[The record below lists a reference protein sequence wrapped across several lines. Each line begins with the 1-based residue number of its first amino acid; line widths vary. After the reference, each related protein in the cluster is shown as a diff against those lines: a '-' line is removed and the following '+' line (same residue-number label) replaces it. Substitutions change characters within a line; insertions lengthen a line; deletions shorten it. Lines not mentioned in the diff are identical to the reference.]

1 MSQAANRLEA
11 AAAAAS
17 GPVMINVLGYDVP
30 VLAAILSMAGVI
42 LASLIAP
49 PPSRKLTQFQTIA
62 LVLLLCIL
70 VLGLVI
76 ANPTRSLLV
85 STCWAIAIGYAG
97 LPIIQAIR
105 DRIFPEVGAMADPS
119 SPTTG
124 ARGSEQP

>member
-17 GPVMINVLGYDVP
+17 GPVMVNVLGYDVP
-30 VLAAILSMAGVI
+30 ALAALLSIAGVI
-42 LASLIAP
+42 LASMIAP
-49 PPSRKLTQFQTIA
+49 PPSRQLSRWQTVA
-62 LVLLLCIL
+62 LVALLCIL

-76 ANPTRSLLV
+76 SDPHRSLLV

-105 DRIFPEVGAMADPS
+105 DRIFPQVSDLAGPDPAT
-119 SPTTG
+119 PTG
-124 ARGSEQP
+124 EPQ